1 MIPNIID
8 PSVPIGPDDSCNVEV
23 ERFGEPVVPDF
34 EIPHH
39 VDIMATFDGIDKEA
53 AGRVAGMG
61 FYYLLGDIARLHEIN
76 PFLSNTDLV
85 YTILRDQIVN
95 HKLQPGKK
103 LNQEQIAIDM
113 NVSRTPVREAFFR
126 LETEGFLEK
135 GAQGYTVYEMTPG
148 DYMMLLDVRI
158 AIERLATRLACSQML
173 GSERRQLE
181 QNLSETQRVL
191 DSGIGKAWNG
201 DFDILNQALADRL
214 FYEMGQLDH
223 AFHRMI
229 IAASHNKYLVST
241 YDSIDPKIHF
251 FRYSALSVSACLNMT
266 ERHKKVFE
274 AIVARDEELAERRME
289 RHLALTVPRAMG
301 L

>member
-1 MIPNIID
+1 MMAEGKFD
-8 PSVPIGPDDSCNVEV
+8 A
-23 ERFGEPVVPDF
+23 
-34 EIPHH
+34 
-39 VDIMATFDGIDKEA
+39 DI
-53 AGRVAGMG
+53 V
-61 FYYLLGDIARLHEIN
+61 RLHEAN

-103 LNQEQIAIDM
+103 LNQEQIAI
-113 NVSRTPVREAFFR
+113 
-126 LETEGFLEK
+126 EK
-135 GAQGYTVYEMTPG
+135 
-148 DYMMLLDVRI
+148 
-158 AIERLATRLACSQML
+158 LATRLACSQML

-181 QNLSETQRVL
+181 QNLGETQRVL
-191 DSGIGKAWNG
+191 ASGLGKAWNG
-201 DFDILNQALADRL
+201 DFDILDPALADRL

-266 ERHKKVFE
+266 ERHKKIFE

-289 RHLALTVPRAMG
+289 RHLSLTVPRAMG

>member
-1 MIPNIID
+1 MMAEGKYD
-8 PSVPIGPDDSCNVEV
+8 A
-23 ERFGEPVVPDF
+23 
-34 EIPHH
+34 
-39 VDIMATFDGIDKEA
+39 DI
-53 AGRVAGMG
+53 V
-61 FYYLLGDIARLHEIN
+61 RLHEAN

-158 AIERLATRLACSQML
+158 AIEKLATRLACSQML

-181 QNLSETQRVL
+181 QNLGETQRVL
-191 DSGIGKAWNG
+191 ASGLGKAWNG
-201 DFDILNQALADRL
+201 DFDILDPALADRL

-266 ERHKKVFE
+266 ERHKKIFE

-289 RHLALTVPRAMG
+289 RHLSLTVPRAMG

>member
-1 MIPNIID
+1 M
-8 PSVPIGPDDSCNVEV
+8 
-23 ERFGEPVVPDF
+23 
-34 EIPHH
+34 
-39 VDIMATFDGIDKEA
+39 
-53 AGRVAGMG
+53 
-61 FYYLLGDIARLHEIN
+61 
-76 PFLSNTDLV
+76 
-85 YTILRDQIVN
+85 
-95 HKLQPGKK
+95 
-103 LNQEQIAIDM
+103 
-113 NVSRTPVREAFFR
+113 REAFFR

-135 GAQGYTVYEMTPG
+135 GAQGYTVYEMKPG

-201 DFDILNQALADRL
+201 DFDILNQVLADRL

>member
-1 MIPNIID
+1 MMTE
-8 PSVPIGPDDSCNVEV
+8 GK
-23 ERFGEPVVPDF
+23 
-34 EIPHH
+34 
-39 VDIMATFDGIDKEA
+39 FDA
-53 AGRVAGMG
+53 
-61 FYYLLGDIARLHEIN
+61 DIARLHEIN

-135 GAQGYTVYEMTPG
+135 GAQGYTVYEMKPG

-201 DFDILNQALADRL
+201 DFDILNQVLADRL
-214 FYEMGQLDH
+214 
-223 AFHRMI
+223 
-229 IAASHNKYLVST
+229 
-241 YDSIDPKIHF
+241 
-251 FRYSALSVSACLNMT
+251 
-266 ERHKKVFE
+266 VF
-274 AIVARDEELAERRME
+274 
-289 RHLALTVPRAMG
+289 
-301 L
+301 